1 MSELSTAEIVEQ
13 AVERCLAMYERVAGT
28 TGSDRIGMIR
38 AIDEDP
44 KALTRE
50 QQVQFIIAA
59 LRHPRLGPDMHGPQ
73 HGESRVDSAAYLL
86 EAVCEKLLTKKLP
99 LTAVDAR
106 AILETAFTRRT
117 WFSSYACE
125 TRSLVAQLGRWH
137 TELIEDEELQDGLR
151 RLAEGLERRKSDGQE
166 LARRVRKLLPTDLK
180 LPMEPGEAWSDAAI
194 AYLSPLDES
203 VRVTWIQLL
212 RHCID
217 APGGKPTKK
226 WSSAAREMVSKLGVD
241 EVRRCLFTWFP
252 LVDEPRTIPK
262 GQNDA
267 WRTFYDQHIE
277 VPHSDMLRGLCWI
290 AAWTESAEMARTLT
304 ALAIS
309 CYRKPP
315 GETARLIGLGNAAV
329 YALGAMPG
337 TAAIGQLSRLRTKV
351 KFGTAQ
357 AMIGRALDRAAERE
371 GMPRSE
377 IEEMAVPSYGLEAVG
392 VLREELGDC
401 EAQIRVGHTLSAS
414 LHWTNSKGKTV
425 KSIPANVKRDHA
437 DPVKELKA
445 ALKDIQVMLPS
456 QRLRIERGF
465 LERRRWSVDVWRERY
480 LDHPLVGVIARRLIW
495 IFDDGKQR
503 VAAAWLRGD
512 ADEPPHADGEL
523 VRADG
528 RPFEPAEGSLVTLW
542 HPIEGDEV
550 GAESA
555 VRDDVAAW
563 RQFYES
569 NQICQPFKQAHR
581 EVYLLTDAE
590 RQTGVYSNRFAAHAV
605 EQYQFNA
612 LARERGWK
620 LSLQMAISGDEGVP
634 ARRDLNEWN
643 LRVEFW
649 ISGLGDARDPE
660 MVVGSGSYRFL
671 ATDQVRFYSAD
682 QRLQDD
688 DPIPI
693 EQIPPNVLSECL
705 RDADLFVGVASVG
718 NNPEWSDGGPEGRF
732 RDYWSAYSF
741 GELAESAKTRH
752 GILSRLTSRLEIAD
766 ACELDDRFLIVRGTK
781 RTYKIHL
788 GSGNILMEPDDQYLC
803 IVQGRTESGRGVFLP
818 FEGDRTL
825 ALILSKAFLLAADDK
840 ITDKTILSQ
849 IGRYRTP

>member
-1 MSELSTAEIVEQ
+1 MDGVLGADRRAMQRAIEEDVMAFSREDQVRF
-13 AVERCLAMYERVAGT
+13 VRLAMT
-28 TGSDRIGMIR
+28 
-38 AIDEDP
+38 
-44 KALTRE
+44 
-50 QQVQFIIAA
+50 
-59 LRHPRLGPDMHGPQ
+59 HPRTGPGMTGPQ
-73 HGESRVDSAAYLL
+73 HGEHRVEWPAYHLLSLCGALL
-86 EAVCEKLLTKKLP
+86 EKKLP
-99 LTAVDAR
+99 LTAADATVIIEATLAR
-106 AILETAFTRRT
+106 ETRVTA
-117 WFSSYACE
+117 YAPAL
-125 TRSLVAQLGRWH
+125 RSLVIQLGRFH
-137 TELIEDEELQDGLR
+137 RSLASDEVLQAALR
-151 RLAEGLERRKSDGQE
+151 RVAEGLELGKFDERE
-166 LARRVRKLLPTDLK
+166 LASKIRKMLPGDLK

-194 AYLSPLDES
+194 AYLSALDES
-203 VRVTWIQLL
+203 ARVTWIQLL
-212 RHCID
+212 RHCMD

-226 WSSAAREMVSKLGVD
+226 WSSAALEMVSELGED
-241 EVRRCLFTWFP
+241 EVRRCLFAWFP
-252 LVDEPRTIPK
+252 LVDDPRTIPM

-267 WRTFYDQHIE
+267 WRAIYDHHIE
-277 VPHSDMLRGLCWI
+277 IPHSDMLRGLCWI
-290 AAWTESAEMARTLT
+290 AAWTESAEMARTLA

-357 AMIGRALDRAAERE
+357 SMIGKALDRAAERE

-377 IEEMAVPSYGLEAVG
+377 IEELAVPSYGLAAVG
-392 VLREELGDC
+392 VLREQLGDC
-401 EAQIRVGHTLSAS
+401 EAQIRVGHTLAAS

-425 KSIPANVKRDHA
+425 KSIPANVRRDHA
-437 DPVKELKA
+437 DAVKELKS

-465 LERRRWSVDVWRERY
+465 LVRRRWSVDVWRERY

-528 RPFEPAEGSLVTLW
+528 RPFEPAEGSSVTLW

-569 NQICQPFKQAHR
+569 NRICQPFKQAHR

-649 ISGLGDARDPE
+649 I
-660 MVVGSGSYRFL
+660 
-671 ATDQVRFYSAD
+671 
-682 QRLQDD
+682 
-688 DPIPI
+688 
-693 EQIPPNVLSECL
+693 
-705 RDADLFVGVASVG
+705 
-718 NNPEWSDGGPEGRF
+718 
-732 RDYWSAYSF
+732 
-741 GELAESAKTRH
+741 
-752 GILSRLTSRLEIAD
+752 
-766 ACELDDRFLIVRGTK
+766 
-781 RTYKIHL
+781 
-788 GSGNILMEPDDQYLC
+788 
-803 IVQGRTESGRGVFLP
+803 
-818 FEGDRTL
+818 
-825 ALILSKAFLLAADDK
+825 
-840 ITDKTILSQ
+840 
-849 IGRYRTP
+849 